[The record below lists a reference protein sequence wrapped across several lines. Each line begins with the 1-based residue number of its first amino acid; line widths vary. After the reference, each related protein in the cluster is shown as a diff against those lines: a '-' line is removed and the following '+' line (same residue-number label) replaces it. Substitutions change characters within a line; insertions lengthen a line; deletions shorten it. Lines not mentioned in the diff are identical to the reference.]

1 MAGEERQSN
10 LISIGPGFLQ
20 GLRSGRDKLRARFLT
35 RTVPDLLSAQIDCS
49 TLGARSRGALAFAW
63 LALATGPADA
73 IVGGAPFADQ
83 AIARHV
89 VIIVGAR
96 NLCTGVAIAPDLV
109 LTAAHCVPSA
119 GKYRLVTFEGRRPEV
134 KDVASVAA
142 HPQFSPRADAPDLA
156 LVKLAAPVA
165 NLTPVALSERRV
177 PPSVGDRFIV
187 AGFGVGVQ
195 GDRKTAGKLRAVTLV
210 ATDRPSSQQFSLID
224 PQKLGEAA
232 GFGVCNGDSGGP
244 VFDERDRALVGI
256 VSWSARTDGEPTCG
270 FVSGVIPLARYRYWI
285 AETAARLGSSL
296 EP

>member
-1 MAGEERQSN
+1 
-10 LISIGPGFLQ
+10 
-20 GLRSGRDKLRARFLT
+20 
-35 RTVPDLLSAQIDCS
+35 
-49 TLGARSRGALAFAW
+49 LGARSRGALLAFAW
-63 LALATGPADA
+63 LALATGPAPA

-89 VIIVGAR
+89 VILVGAR
-96 NLCTGVAIAPDLV
+96 NLCTGVAIAPDLI
-109 LTAAHCVPSA
+109 LTAAHCVPTTD
-119 GKYRLVTFEGRRPEV
+119 KYRLVTFEGRRPEV

-165 NLTPVALSERRV
+165 NLTPVAFSERRV